1 MTEENPTIQPGQQIP
16 AATIQIKSEG
26 GIDSIETA
34 DYFKD
39 CRVVMFALPGAFTP
53 TCSAKHLPGYIE
65 HADKFTAAGF
75 DKIACLAVNDAH
87 VMRAWGLEN
96 KVEGIIDM
104 ISDPLCEF
112 SNALGIARFMGPV
125 MGRRA
130 ARCAMVID
138 NGTLTHIFME
148 EPAAFEVSSAE
159 HVLANI

>member
-1 MTEENPTIQPGQQIP
+1 MTDKNAAIQPGQKIP
-16 AATIQIKSEG
+16 AATIHIKSEG
-26 GIDSIETA
+26 GINAIQTT

-53 TCSAKHLPGYIE
+53 TCSARHLPGYIE
-65 HADKFTAAGF
+65 HADKFKAAGI

-87 VMRAWGLEN
+87 VMRAWSLDN
-96 KVEGIIDM
+96 KADGIVDM
-104 ISDPLCEF
+104 LADPLASF
-112 SNALGIARFMGPV
+112 SDALGISRFMGPV

-138 NGTLTHIFME
+138 NGVLKHLFME

-159 HVLANI
+159 HVLANL